1 MTASA
6 RMGLAAALDAVEAF
20 LSRYVAFERW
30 EQAAALALWVAHTHC
45 IGAFDGSPYLAITSA
60 ERQSG
65 KTLLLDLL
73 ELLVAR
79 PWRAG
84 LPSDAVVFRKIDQ
97 EKPTLLLDEA
107 DAIFGR
113 TADRYEGLRAL
124 LNAGNR
130 RGTKVPRCAAFGA
143 DLVEFEVFC
152 PKAIAGIGEL
162 PTTVADRSIPIRL
175 RRRNRLTEPVERF
188 RRREVEPTAVEL
200 ATVLRGSLAEDEL
213 RAARPELPSEL
224 SDRAADGWEPLLAIA
239 DAAGEAWGRRARRA
253 AVALQ
258 GTGMLD
264 DETEGIRLLSDIH
277 AVFEE
282 QRVGRL
288 GTAELLAA
296 LCADESAPWG
306 DYRGRTLSPHRL
318 ASLLRRYGIRSAQ
331 RRDNGPAVRGY
342 ERADFADA
350 WGRYLGADHGIASTE
365 MSNRDTVTAAPVAGR
380 TLENTDHGEC
390 HAVTYGVPSAGTVR
404 PTPGNV
410 VAWRCG
416 SDLGTGHIPAQR
428 ADGTVFCATCHPP
441 MAGPWGGPGVV
452 Q

>member
-1 MTASA
+1 VTASA
-6 RMGLAAALDAVEAF
+6 RMGLAAALDAVEVF
-20 LSRYVAFERW
+20 LSRYVAFERR
-30 EQAAALALWVAHTHC
+30 EQATALGLWVAHTHS
-45 IGAFDGSPYLAITSA
+45 IAAFDASPYLAVTSV

-79 PWRAG
+79 PWRAV

-97 EKPTLLLDEA
+97 EGPTLLLDEA

-113 TADRYEGLRAL
+113 AADRYEGLRAL

-143 DLVEFEVFC
+143 ELVEFDVFC

-175 RRRNRLTEPVERF
+175 RRRNRRTEPVERF
-188 RRREVEPTAVEL
+188 RRREVEPAAVEL
-200 ATVLRGSLAEDEL
+200 VTALRAALAEDEL
-213 RAARPELPSEL
+213 RAARPELPVEL

-239 DAAGEAWGRRARRA
+239 DAAGEAWGRRARLA

-258 GTGMLD
+258 GSGMLD
-264 DETEGIRLLSDIH
+264 VESEGIRLLCDVH
-277 AVFEE
+277 AVFDE
-282 QRVGRL
+282 QGVERL

-296 LCADESAPWG
+296 LCADEGAPWG

-318 ASLLRRYGIRSAQ
+318 ASLLRQYGIRSAQ

-350 WGRYLGADHGIASTE
+350 WERYLGADRADVSKE
-365 MSNRDTVTAAPVAGR
+365 RSDRDTVTADRGQGIGR
-380 TLENTDHGEC
+380 VTTADGDC
-390 HAVTYGVPSAGTVR
+390 HAVTFGVPSAETVR
-404 PTPGNV
+404 PTPGEV
-410 VAWRCG
+410 PAWRCAL
-416 SDLGTGHIPAQR
+416 DLGSGHLPAER
-428 ADGTVFCATCHPP
+428 ADGTIFCATCHPP
-441 MAGPWGGPGVV
+441 LAGPWGGPGVV